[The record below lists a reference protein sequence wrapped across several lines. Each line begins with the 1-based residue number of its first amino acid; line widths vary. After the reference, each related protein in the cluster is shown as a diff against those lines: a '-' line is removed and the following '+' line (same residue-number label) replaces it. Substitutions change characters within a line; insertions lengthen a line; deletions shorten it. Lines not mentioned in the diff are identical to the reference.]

1 MRIVVAFFAVLIIS
15 MPVLAGGSSFAV
27 SETPQAGSAAAPAT
41 TEVKVGLGIE
51 NLDLTGAT
59 DSFQVAPDTKIYAWA
74 RVADV
79 APGSTVTLTFR
90 KGDKDVYH
98 REVTIPSVPFR
109 IHAYKT
115 FRSGDGGEW
124 KAVLTG
130 AESKEL
136 GSVAFKVEITK

>member
-1 MRIVVAFFAVLIIS
+1 MRTVVALSAVLI
-15 MPVLAGGSSFAV
+15 VLSPILANGSLMAA
-27 SETPQAGSAAAPAT
+27 QAGAAAAAN
-41 TEVKVGLGIE
+41 EVKVGLGIE
-51 NLDLTGAT
+51 NLDLTGAS

-74 RVADV
+74 RVTDV
-79 APGSTVTLTFR
+79 APGSSVTLTFK

-98 REVTIPSVPFR
+98 REVAIPSVPFR

-124 KAVLTG
+124 KVVLTG

-136 GSVAFKVEITK
+136 GSVTFKVEITK